1 MAAQEALQKL
11 WLEGWD
17 DRLCGREQAKA
28 WALREVW
35 KESHDSTYGL
45 NAFVAQRVRKTK
57 NGKPKGDHPTAEA
70 ISELF

>member
-35 KESHDSTYGL
+35 QEEGAKLMERLRDRAVL
-45 NAFVAQRVRKTK
+45 A
-57 NGKPKGDHPTAEA
+57 PTRLSGVDWQLC
-70 ISELF
+70 IGTVSRG